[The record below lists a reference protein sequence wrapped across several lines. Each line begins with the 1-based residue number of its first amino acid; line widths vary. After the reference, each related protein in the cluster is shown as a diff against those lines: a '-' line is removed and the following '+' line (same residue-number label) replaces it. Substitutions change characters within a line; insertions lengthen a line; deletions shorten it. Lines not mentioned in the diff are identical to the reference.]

1 MAKLLVVA
9 AMAVAVSGAPGDGA
23 ALKPAFGNTIVST
36 YPDGRQGQLWLHAD
50 GSYAAEGRRGDRS
63 SGHWKIK
70 GAKVCLKQSSP
81 HAFPFSYCAALPPG
95 GVGAVW
101 SGKAVTGETIRIRL
115 VRGPKG
121 RTTPPAQPGHG
132 PVRTS

>member
-1 MAKLLVVA
+1 MSSLLIA
-9 AMAVAVSGAPGDGA
+9 AALAAAVSGSPDATA
-23 ALKPAFGNTIVST
+23 KVRPAFGNTIVST

-63 SGHWKIK
+63 SGHWKVK

-101 SGKAVTGETIRIRL
+101 SGKAVTGEAIRIKL
-115 VRGPKG
+115 AKGPKG

-132 PVRTS
+132 PVRKS